1 MFRNVPGCSMF
12 RVLSTALTISYET
25 WFTGATLIEIGITEV
40 DVHVLV
46 NVPRRIECVSCYFD
60 FNTKKILSPSF
71 CFAITTL

>member
-1 MFRNVPGCSMF
+1 MQ
-12 RVLSTALTISYET
+12 L
-25 WFTGATLIEIGITEV
+25 EIHRELLNFYLFLNFITEV
-40 DVHVLV
+40 DVLV

>member
-1 MFRNVPGCSMF
+1 MNMNKIKLPATKG
-12 RVLSTALTISYET
+12 LTISYET
-25 WFTGATLIEIGITEV
+25 WFTGVTLIEIGITEV

>member
-1 MFRNVPGCSMF
+1 MNVNKIKLPATKG
-12 RVLSTALTISYET
+12 LTISYET

-40 DVHVLV
+40 DVLV

-60 FNTKKILSPSF
+60 FNTHTKKILSPSF

>member
-1 MFRNVPGCSMF
+1 MNVNKIKLPVTKG
-12 RVLSTALTISYET
+12 LTISYET

-40 DVHVLV
+40 DVLV

-71 CFAITTL
+71 CFA